1 MAIGSALSVGLI
13 GLKAFIIQI
22 RAVRI
27 SGTPLLFHHR
37 TSLTPRYPK
46 RGTCQ
51 IRMSGQRC
59 QMAGNTGYGQSFAG
73 IHAQTRI
80 LTRSGDR
87 SERA

>member
-22 RAVRI
+22 RR
-27 SGTPLLFHHR
+27 SYLRDSPTFPSSDFP
-37 TSLTPRYPK
+37 TPRSPK

-73 IHAQTRI
+73 VHAQTRI